1 MITKSGFIYMI
12 IKFTKT
18 LMYLL
23 SYLPV
28 NIKRRQN
35 TRNLACYRDKLE
47 REREIKLL
55 ELLF

>member
-18 LMYLL
+18 LRYLL

-35 TRNLACYRDKLE
+35 TPNLACYKEMNLRE
-47 REREIKLL
+47 RER
-55 ELLF
+55 